1 MKTQSYPNTTKT
13 ASRLGFG
20 AWPLGNKAHGKTMT
34 ESEGIALVKE
44 ALNNGITFFD
54 TAPNY
59 ALGKSETILGK
70 ALKGHRSEVI
80 INTKF
85 GHHASGEI
93 NFDPA
98 SIRPSLMQSLT
109 RLQTSYVDSLILHN
123 PDHAILSGKTE
134 HFDILRDLKSEGLIH
149 ENGVSVDTKEELD
162 LVLKRDDI
170 DVIELLFNIYA
181 QATSTHLNDIKKRG
195 IALII
200 KVPLDSGWLSG
211 KYTKDSVFTDIRS
224 RWTEANLKRRHE
236 LTNKLKAIVNDENLI
251 PYALGFI
258 WSFDAVTTVIP
269 GIRNSKQLEEHVK
282 SEAREFPLSLKEKL
296 IDFYNE
302 HIKDNPL
309 PW

>member
-1 MKTQSYPNTTKT
+1 MKTKPYPNTNKR

-20 AWPLGNKAHGKTMT
+20 AWPLGNTAHDKTM
-34 ESEGIALVKE
+34 SEEDGIDLVK
-44 ALNNGITFFD
+44 AAIDKGITFFD

-70 ALKGHRSEVI
+70 ALKGYREDVI

-98 SIRPSLMQSLT
+98 SIRPSVMQSLS
-109 RLQTSYVDSLILHN
+109 RLQTNYVDSLILHN
-123 PDHAILSGKTE
+123 PEHKILLGETE
-134 HFDILRDLKSEGLIH
+134 HFRILQELKEEGLIH
-149 ENGVSVDTKEELD
+149 AYGVSVDTKEELD
-162 LVLKRDDI
+162 LVLKRNDI
-170 DVIELLFNIYA
+170 EVIELLFNIYA
-181 QATSTHLNDIKKRG
+181 QSTREYLDDIEKRG

-224 RWTEANLKRRHE
+224 RWTEADLKRRHE
-236 LTNKLKAIVNDENLI
+236 LTTKLKDLVKDEALI

-258 WSFDAVTTVIP
+258 WSFEAVTTVIP
-269 GIRNSKQLEEHVK
+269 GIRNIKQLNDHVK
-282 SEAREFPLSLKEKL
+282 SESYKMDPELKAKL
-296 IDFYNE
+296 IEFYE
-302 HIKDNPL
+302 AHIKDNPL

>member
-1 MKTQSYPNTTKT
+1 MKTKPYPNTKKR

-20 AWPLGNKAHGKTMT
+20 AWPLGNTAHGKTMT
-34 ESEGIALVKE
+34 EEEGITLIKAALE
-44 ALNNGITFFD
+44 QGITFFD

-70 ALKGHRSEVI
+70 ALKGHRDTVI

-98 SIRPSLMQSLT
+98 TIRPSLMQSLD
-109 RLQTSYVDSLILHN
+109 RLNTNYVDSLILHN
-123 PDHAILSGKTE
+123 PDHAILSGDTE
-134 HFDILRDLKSEGLIH
+134 HFNILNDLKSEGLIRAY
-149 ENGVSVDTKEELD
+149 GVSVDTKEELD
-162 LVLKRDDI
+162 LVLKRNDI
-170 DVIELLFNIYA
+170 DVIELLFNINA
-181 QATSTHLNDIKKRG
+181 QSTRDHLDEIKRRG

-211 KYTKDSVFTDIRS
+211 KYTKESVFKDSRS
-224 RWTEANLKRRHE
+224 RWTEADLNRRHD
-236 LTNKLKAIVNDENLI
+236 LINKLKGIVKDDALI

-269 GIRNSKQLEEHVK
+269 GIRNTEQLHDHIR
-282 SEAREFPLSLKEKL
+282 SESLEFDPDLKAKF
-296 IDFYNE
+296 IDFYEKN
-302 HIKDNPL
+302 IKDNPL

>member
-1 MKTQSYPNTTKT
+1 MKTKSYPNTNKR

-20 AWPLGNKAHGKTMT
+20 AWPLGNTAHGKTMT
-34 ESEGIALVKE
+34 ESEGITLVEAALE
-44 ALNNGITFFD
+44 QGIRFFD

-70 ALKGHRSEVI
+70 ALKGHRDDVI

-98 SIRPSLMQSLT
+98 SIRPSLMQSLE
-109 RLQTSYVDSLILHN
+109 RLKTNYVDSLILHN
-123 PDHAILSGKTE
+123 PDHAILSGETE
-134 HFDILRDLKSEGLIH
+134 HFNILNELKAEGLIRAY
-149 ENGVSVDTKEELD
+149 GVSVDTKEELD
-162 LVLKRDDI
+162 LVLKRNDI
-170 DVIELLFNIYA
+170 EVIELLFNINA
-181 QATSTHLNDIKKRG
+181 QATRVYLDDIKKRG

-224 RWTEANLKRRHE
+224 RWTDADLKRRDT
-236 LTNKLKAIVNDENLI
+236 LTKKLKDIVQDDALI

-269 GIRNSKQLEEHVK
+269 GIRNTKQLDDHIQ
-282 SEAREFPLSLKEKL
+282 SESRDFDSALKEKL
-296 IDFYNE
+296 IDFYETN
-302 HIKDNPL
+302 IKDNPL

>member
-1 MKTQSYPNTTKT
+1 MKTKPYPNTEKK

-20 AWPLGNKAHGKTMT
+20 AWPLGNKAHRKTMT
-34 ESEGIALVKE
+34 EEEGITLIKAALDK
-44 ALNNGITFFD
+44 GITFFD

-70 ALKGHRSEVI
+70 ALKGHRDDVI

-98 SIRPSLMQSLT
+98 SMRPSLMQSLE
-109 RLQTSYVDSLILHN
+109 RLKTSYVDSLILHN
-123 PDHAILSGKTE
+123 PDHAILSGETE
-134 HFDILRDLKSEGLIH
+134 HFNILKEFKSEGLIH
-149 ENGVSVDTKEELD
+149 AYGVSVDTKEELD
-162 LVLKRDDI
+162 LVLKRNDI
-170 DVIELLFNIYA
+170 EVIELLFNIYA
-181 QATSTHLNDIKKRG
+181 QATRPYLDDIKKRG

-224 RWTEANLKRRHE
+224 RWTEADLKRRHE
-236 LTNKLKAIVNDENLI
+236 LTNKLKEIVKDDKLI

-269 GIRNSKQLEEHVK
+269 GMRNIDQLEDHVK
-282 SEAREFPLSLKEKL
+282 SESFVLDAELKDTL
-296 IDFYNE
+296 IDFYEEN
-302 HIKDNPL
+302 IKDNPL